1 MSDET
6 PSLST
11 GLFKGLTPE
20 DANGI
25 LQAGERM
32 SFASSGVRPLNRP
45 VPTGWGLVAH
55 RFHRHFAGGTDQR
68 QIPPSL
74 STGLF
79 KGLTPEDANGI
90 LQAGERMSFA
100 SSGVRP
106 LNRPVDRDGV
116 SSLIG
121 SSAGQSGG
129 GSLRTWAGYP
139 ASPAQVRRLPPP
151 YPAEEP
157 MSDETHPCRPACSRF

>member
-20 DANGI
+20 DAKDI
-25 LQAGERM
+25 RSPACRM
-32 SFASSGVRPLNRP
+32 P
-45 VPTGWGLVAH
+45 
-55 RFHRHFAGGTDQR
+55 
-68 QIPPSL
+68 
-74 STGLF
+74 
-79 KGLTPEDANGI
+79 
-90 LQAGERMSFA
+90 FA

-116 SSLIG
+116 SVTIG

-129 GSLRTWAGYP
+129 GADGEGPPPLSTGLFKGLTPEDAKDIR
-139 ASPAQVRRLPPP
+139 SPACRMPFASSGCGPLEQAGRQGWGLVAHRFHRHFAQRRN
-151 YPAEEP
+151 
-157 MSDETHPCRPACSRF
+157 R

>member
-25 LQAGERM
+25 LQAGKRDLLPHPLGGQVLEQAH
-32 SFASSGVRPLNRP
+32 AS
-45 VPTGWGLVAH
+45 
-55 RFHRHFAGGTDQR
+55 
-68 QIPPSL
+68 
-74 STGLF
+74 
-79 KGLTPEDANGI
+79 
-90 LQAGERMSFA
+90 
-100 SSGVRP
+100 
-106 LNRPVDRDGV
+106 RDGV

-129 GSLRTWAGYP
+129 GSLRTWAKIRHP
-139 ASPAQVRRLPPP
+139 LPRSVDCHRHFAQRRN
-151 YPAEEP
+151 
-157 MSDETHPCRPACSRF
+157 R